1 MTISPIT
8 ASTPV
13 PPQPPARGK
22 TFTIEAERRLKECQE
37 RLEPFTGWVYAYR
50 GKS

>member
-8 ASTPV
+8 ASTLV

-37 RLEPFTGWVYAYR
+37 RLEPFTGWVDAYR